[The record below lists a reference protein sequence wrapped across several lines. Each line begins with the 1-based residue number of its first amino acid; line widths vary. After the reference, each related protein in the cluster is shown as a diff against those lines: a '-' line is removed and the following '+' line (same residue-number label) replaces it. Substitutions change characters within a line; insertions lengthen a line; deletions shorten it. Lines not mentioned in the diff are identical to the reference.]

1 MEIMNNNAL
10 RFTRSGFPTLCS
22 LRFTRRVVSVLL
34 LALLAQTSFALT
46 ARQVLEKTAA
56 VVSAKSGVQALFT
69 IQGQQ
74 MNTSGTLAVKG
85 RKLHATTPQAT
96 IWFDGKTQ
104 WTYLKKNDEVN
115 VANPTESELAAI
127 NPYNFIY
134 MYQKGYKYTMEKKNG
149 SFIVHLTGSDKRGI
163 QEMYITIHQKTYI
176 PSQIRMRQ
184 QKGWTTITIS
194 GFKQSKLSDGMF
206 RFNSK
211 DFPNAE
217 VIDLR

>member
-1 MEIMNNNAL
+1 MERITKHRWIVL
-10 RFTRSGFPTLCS
+10 VTLFTIHCS
-22 LRFTRRVVSVLL
+22 LFISPVG
-34 LALLAQTSFALT
+34 AQTAK
-46 ARQVLEKTAA
+46 QVLDKTAA
-56 VVSAKSGVQALFT
+56 VVAAKSGAKASFS
-69 IQGQQ
+69 IKGDQ
-74 MNTSGTLAVKG
+74 MNASGTIAIKG
-85 RKLHATTPQAT
+85 KKFHATTPQAT

-115 VANPTESELAAI
+115 VANPTDAELATI

-149 SFIVHLTGSDKRGI
+149 SFIVHLTASDKRGI
-163 QEMYITIHQKTYI
+163 QEMYITVNQKTYI

-184 QKGWTTITIS
+184 QKGWTTINIT

>member
-1 MEIMNNNAL
+1 MIAL
-10 RFTRSGFPTLCS
+10 SFIIYHLPF
-22 LRFTRRVVSVLL
+22 
-34 LALLAQTSFALT
+34 SFAYGQS
-46 ARQVLEKTAA
+46 AKQVLDKTAA
-56 VVSAKSGVQALFT
+56 IVAAKSGAKASFT
-69 IQGQQ
+69 IKGEQF
-74 MNTSGTLAVKG
+74 NTSGTIAVKG
-85 RKLHATTPQAT
+85 KKFQATTPQAT

-115 VANPTESELAAI
+115 VANPTEAELAAI

-149 SFIVHLTGSDKRGI
+149 SFIVHLTATDKRSI
-163 QEMYITIHQKTYI
+163 QEMYITINSKSHI

-184 QKGWTTITIS
+184 QKGWTTIDIS

>member
-1 MEIMNNNAL
+1 MAL
-10 RFTRSGFPTLCS
+10 FTIHCS
-22 LRFTRRVVSVLL
+22 LFISPVG
-34 LALLAQTSFALT
+34 AQTAK
-46 ARQVLEKTAA
+46 QVLDKTAA
-56 VVSAKSGVQALFT
+56 VVAAKSGAKASFS
-69 IQGQQ
+69 IEGDQ
-74 MNTSGTLAVKG
+74 MNASGTIAIKG
-85 RKLHATTPQAT
+85 KKFHATTPQAT

>member
-1 MEIMNNNAL
+1 MERITKHRWIVL
-10 RFTRSGFPTLCS
+10 VTLFTIHCS
-22 LRFTRRVVSVLL
+22 LFISPVE
-34 LALLAQTSFALT
+34 AQTAK
-46 ARQVLEKTAA
+46 QVLDKTAA
-56 VVSAKSGVQALFT
+56 VVAAKSGAKASFS
-69 IQGQQ
+69 IKGDQ
-74 MNTSGTLAVKG
+74 MNASGTIAIKG
-85 RKLHATTPQAT
+85 KKFHATTPQAT

-115 VANPTESELAAI
+115 VANPTEAELAAI

-149 SFIVHLTGSDKRGI
+149 SFIVHLTATDKRSI
-163 QEMYITIHQKTYI
+163 QEMYITINSKSHI

-184 QKGWTTITIS
+184 QKGWTTIDIS

>member
-1 MEIMNNNAL
+1 MVIIL
-10 RFTRSGFPTLCS
+10 SFIICHLSF
-22 LRFTRRVVSVLL
+22 
-34 LALLAQTSFALT
+34 SFAYGQS
-46 ARQVLEKTAA
+46 AKQVLDKTAA
-56 VVSAKSGVQALFT
+56 VVTAKSGAKASFT
-69 IQGQQ
+69 IKGDQ
-74 MNTSGTLAVKG
+74 MNASGTIAIKG
-85 RKLHATTPQAT
+85 RKFQASTPQTT

-115 VANPTESELAAI
+115 VANPTEAELAAI

-134 MYQKGYKYTMEKKNG
+134 MYKKGYKYTMEKKNG
-149 SFIVHLTGSDKRGI
+149 SFIVHLTATDKRSI
-163 QEMYITIHQKTYI
+163 QEMYITITPKSYI

-194 GFKQSKLSDGMF
+194 GFKQSKLSDGLF

>member
-1 MEIMNNNAL
+1 MERINVCVRWFIHRGLFTLLSLIMVL
-10 RFTRSGFPTLCS
+10 PMSG
-22 LRFTRRVVSVLL
+22 
-34 LALLAQTSFALT
+34 QTAK
-46 ARQVLEKTAA
+46 QVLDKTAA
-56 VVSAKSGVQALFT
+56 IVAAKSGAKASFT
-69 IQGQQ
+69 IKGEQF
-74 MNTSGTLAVKG
+74 NTSGTIAVKG
-85 RKLHATTPQAT
+85 KKFQATTPQAT

-115 VANPTESELAAI
+115 VANPSESELAAI

-149 SFIVHLTGSDKRGI
+149 SFIVHLTATDKRSI
-163 QEMYITIHQKTYI
+163 QEMYITINPKTYI

-184 QKGWTTITIS
+184 QKGWTTIDIS

>member
-1 MEIMNNNAL
+1 MMVIIL
-10 RFTRSGFPTLCS
+10 SFIICHLSF
-22 LRFTRRVVSVLL
+22 
-34 LALLAQTSFALT
+34 SFAYGQS
-46 ARQVLEKTAA
+46 AKQVLDKTAA
-56 VVSAKSGVQALFT
+56 VVAAKSGAKASFT
-69 IQGQQ
+69 IKGDQ
-74 MNTSGTLAVKG
+74 MNASGTIAIKG
-85 RKLHATTPQAT
+85 RKFQASTPQAT

-115 VANPTESELAAI
+115 VANPTEAELAAI

-149 SFIVHLTGSDKRGI
+149 SFIVHLTATDKRSI
-163 QEMYITIHQKTYI
+163 QEMYITINSKSHI

-184 QKGWTTITIS
+184 QKGWTTIDIS

>member
-1 MEIMNNNAL
+1 MERIN
-10 RFTRSGFPTLCS
+10 
-22 LRFTRRVVSVLL
+22 VSARWFSHRGIISL
-34 LALLAQTSFALT
+34 LALVMALPISAQTAK
-46 ARQVLEKTAA
+46 QVLDKTAA
-56 VVSAKSGVQALFT
+56 VVAAKSGAKASFT
-69 IQGQQ
+69 IKGEQF
-74 MNTSGTLAVKG
+74 NTSGTIAVKG
-85 RKLHATTPQAT
+85 KKFQATTPQAT

-115 VANPTESELAAI
+115 VANPTEAELAAI

-149 SFIVHLTGSDKRGI
+149 SFIVHLTATDKRSI
-163 QEMYITIHQKTYI
+163 QEMYITINSKSHI

-184 QKGWTTITIS
+184 QKGWTTINIT

>member
-1 MEIMNNNAL
+1 MVIAL
-10 RFTRSGFPTLCS
+10 SFIICHLSF
-22 LRFTRRVVSVLL
+22 
-34 LALLAQTSFALT
+34 SFAYGQS
-46 ARQVLEKTAA
+46 AKQVLDKTAA
-56 VVSAKSGVQALFT
+56 VVTAKSGAKASFT
-69 IQGQQ
+69 IKGDQ
-74 MNTSGTLAVKG
+74 MNASGTIAIKG
-85 RKLHATTPQAT
+85 RKFQASTPQAT

-115 VANPTESELAAI
+115 VANPTEAELAAI

-134 MYQKGYKYTMEKKNG
+134 MYKKGYKSTMEKKNG
-149 SFIVHLTGSDKRGI
+149 SFIVHLTATDKRSI
-163 QEMYITIHQKTYI
+163 QEMYITITPKSYI

-194 GFKQSKLSDGMF
+194 GFKQSKLSDGLF

>member
-1 MEIMNNNAL
+1 MTL
-10 RFTRSGFPTLCS
+10 FTIHCS
-22 LRFTRRVVSVLL
+22 LFISPVG
-34 LALLAQTSFALT
+34 AQTAK
-46 ARQVLEKTAA
+46 QVLDKTAA
-56 VVSAKSGVQALFT
+56 VVAAKSGAKASFS
-69 IQGQQ
+69 IKGDQ
-74 MNTSGTLAVKG
+74 MNASGTIAIKG
-85 RKLHATTPQAT
+85 KKFHATTPQAT

>member
-1 MEIMNNNAL
+1 MMVIIL
-10 RFTRSGFPTLCS
+10 SFIICHLSF
-22 LRFTRRVVSVLL
+22 
-34 LALLAQTSFALT
+34 SFAYGQS
-46 ARQVLEKTAA
+46 AKQVLDKTAA
-56 VVSAKSGVQALFT
+56 VVTAKSGAKASFT
-69 IQGQQ
+69 IKGDQ
-74 MNTSGTLAVKG
+74 MNASGTIAIKG
-85 RKLHATTPQAT
+85 RKFQASTPQAT

-115 VANPTESELAAI
+115 VANPTEAELAAI

-134 MYQKGYKYTMEKKNG
+134 MYKKGYKYTMEKKNG
-149 SFIVHLTGSDKRGI
+149 SFIVHLTATDKRSI
-163 QEMYITIHQKTYI
+163 QEMYITITPKSYI

-194 GFKQSKLSDGMF
+194 GFKQSKLSDGLF

>member
-1 MEIMNNNAL
+1 MVIAL
-10 RFTRSGFPTLCS
+10 SFIIYHLPF
-22 LRFTRRVVSVLL
+22 
-34 LALLAQTSFALT
+34 SFAYGQS
-46 ARQVLEKTAA
+46 AKQVLDKTAA
-56 VVSAKSGVQALFT
+56 VVAAKSGAKASFT
-69 IQGQQ
+69 IKGEQF
-74 MNTSGTLAVKG
+74 NTSGTIAVKG
-85 RKLHATTPQAT
+85 KKFQATTPQAT

-149 SFIVHLTGSDKRGI
+149 SFIVHLTATDKRSI
-163 QEMYITIHQKTYI
+163 QEMYITINSKSHI

-184 QKGWTTITIS
+184 QKGWTTIDIS

>member
-1 MEIMNNNAL
+1 MERIN
-10 RFTRSGFPTLCS
+10 
-22 LRFTRRVVSVLL
+22 VSARWFSHRGIISL
-34 LALLAQTSFALT
+34 LALVMALPISAQTAK
-46 ARQVLEKTAA
+46 QVLDKTAA
-56 VVSAKSGVQALFT
+56 IVAAKSGAKASFT
-69 IQGQQ
+69 IKGEQF
-74 MNTSGTLAVKG
+74 NTSGTIAVK
-85 RKLHATTPQAT
+85 RKKFQATTPQAT

-115 VANPTESELAAI
+115 VANPTEAELAAI

-149 SFIVHLTGSDKRGI
+149 SFIVHLTATDKRSI
-163 QEMYITIHQKTYI
+163 QEMYITINSKSHI

-184 QKGWTTITIS
+184 QKGWTTIDIS